1 MSDATK
7 TTPSSRPRRG
17 RNLLVATLGLAA
29 LGEPLGRRKLLA
41 ATIGLAAVSM
51 IGAGCSSGNLVSP
64 DAGGALRD
72 PPQDSGQ
79 NDDGGTSR

>member
-1 MSDATK
+1 MTEPTNRPDPRS
-7 TTPSSRPRRG
+7 PRR
-17 RNLLVATLGLAA
+17 
-29 LGEPLGRRKLLA
+29 GRRKLLA
-41 ATIGLAAVSM
+41 ATLGLAAVSM

-72 PPQDSGQ
+72 APADSGQ